1 MEELDKLVADSLD
14 RYFTVLGSIG
24 YVSETNT
31 NKLILLQ
38 FLQEFLQEY
47 QGYITEADY
56 TKIESILQCLAG
68 SSCLIPFKEYM
79 LISQPIQGYIY
90 TVPVRI
96 TQESVLRQVESD
108 GDLRL
113 VNQ

>member
-79 LISQPIQGYIY
+79 LISQPVESRIY
-90 TVPVRI
+90 SAPVRI
-96 TQESVLRQVESD
+96 TEDSILRHVEVD

>member
-1 MEELDKLVADSLD
+1 MEELDKLAADSLE
-14 RYFTVLGSIG
+14 RYFTVLESVG
-24 YVSETNT
+24 YVSDVNT

-38 FLQEFLQEY
+38 FLQEFLWEY

-68 SSCLIPFKEYM
+68 SSCLIPFKEYI
-79 LISQPIQGYIY
+79 LVSQPSPGYIY

-96 TQESVLRQVESD
+96 TQCEILRHVEVD

>member
-1 MEELDKLVADSLD
+1 MEELNKLVADSLE
-14 RYFTVLGSIG
+14 RYFTVLGSVG
-24 YVSETNT
+24 YVSDTNT

-79 LISQPIQGYIY
+79 LISQPVESRIY
-90 TVPVRI
+90 STPVRI
-96 TQESVLRQVESD
+96 TEDSILRHVEVD

>member
-1 MEELDKLVADSLD
+1 MEELNKLVADSLE
-14 RYFTVLGSIG
+14 RYFTVLGSVG
-24 YVSETNT
+24 YVSEANT

-38 FLQEFLQEY
+38 FIQEFLQEF
-47 QGYITEADY
+47 QEYIAEEDY

-79 LISQPIQGYIY
+79 LISQSNQGYIY
-90 TVPVRI
+90 NIPVRI
-96 TQESVLRQVESD
+96 TQCRVLRHVEDD
-108 GDLRL
+108 GNLRL

>member
-1 MEELDKLVADSLD
+1 MEELNKLTADALD
-14 RYFTVLGSIG
+14 RYFTVLGSVG
-24 YVSETNT
+24 YISEANT

-38 FLQEFLQEY
+38 FIQKFLQEY

-79 LISQPIQGYIY
+79 LISQPIESYIY
-90 TVPVRI
+90 SSPVRI
-96 TQESVLRQVESD
+96 TEDSILRHVEVD

>member
-31 NKLILLQ
+31 NKLLLLQ

-79 LISQPIQGYIY
+79 LISQPVESRIY
-90 TVPVRI
+90 SVPVRI
-96 TQESVLRQVESD
+96 TEDSVLRHVEVD

>member
-56 TKIESILQCLAG
+56 AKIEFILQCLAG
-68 SSCLIPFKEYM
+68 NSCLIPFKEYM
-79 LISQPIQGYIY
+79 LISQPIESRIY
-90 TVPVRI
+90 SIPVRI
-96 TQESVLRQVESD
+96 TEDSILRHVEVD
-108 GDLRL
+108 GGLRL

>member
-1 MEELDKLVADSLD
+1 MEELNKLVADSLE
-14 RYFTVLGSIG
+14 RYFTILGSVG
-24 YVSETNT
+24 YVSDTNT

-68 SSCLIPFKEYM
+68 SSCLVPFKEYM
-79 LISQPIQGYIY
+79 LISQPMESYIY
-90 TVPVRI
+90 SNTVRSAEDSI
-96 TQESVLRQVESD
+96 LRHVEVA

>member
-1 MEELDKLVADSLD
+1 MEELNKLVADSLD

-68 SSCLIPFKEYM
+68 SSCLIPYKEY
-79 LISQPIQGYIY
+79 LLASEL
-90 TVPVRI
+90 VPSIFSMRI
-96 TQESVLRQVESD
+96 TEDKILRHTEVEK
-108 GDLRL
+108 DLRL

>member
-1 MEELDKLVADSLD
+1 MEELNKLVVDSLD
-14 RYFTVLGSIG
+14 RYFTVLGSLG
-24 YVSETNT
+24 YVSDTNT

-56 TKIESILQCLAG
+56 TKIASILQCLASG
-68 SSCLIPFKEYM
+68 SCLIPFKEYQ
-79 LISQPIQGYIY
+79 LISEPITTYIY
-90 TVPVRI
+90 GVPVRI
-96 TQESVLRQVESD
+96 TQESVLRHLEAD

>member
-1 MEELDKLVADSLD
+1 MEELNKLVADSLE
-14 RYFTVLGSIG
+14 RYFTVLGSVG
-24 YVSETNT
+24 YVSDINT

-79 LISQPIQGYIY
+79 LISQPIETYIY
-90 TVPVRI
+90 STPVRI
-96 TQESVLRQVESD
+96 TEDSILRHVEVD